1 MDMPIKSNAIEI
13 YFFIAAHGCH
23 GEGGMLYC
31 IRLGC
36 GASRE
41 SGSRVKVPHSPRY
54 CKVKR
59 ITPFRPHGREKA
71 PRCKPTEVRRPSRE

>member
-1 MDMPIKSNAIEI
+1 MLSK
-13 YFFIAAHGCH
+13 FIFYYLRGC
-23 GEGGMLYC
+23 LKTRAVIQY

-71 PRCKPTEVRRPSRE
+71 PRRKPTEVRRPARE